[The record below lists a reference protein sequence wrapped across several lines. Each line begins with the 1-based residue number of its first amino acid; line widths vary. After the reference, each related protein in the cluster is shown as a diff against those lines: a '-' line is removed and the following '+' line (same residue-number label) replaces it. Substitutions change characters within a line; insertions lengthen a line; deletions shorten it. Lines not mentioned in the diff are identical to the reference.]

1 MSTRSNVGIKEGD
14 KFKYI
19 YVHFDGYPTGVGATL
34 RKHYTD
40 PKKVEQLISL
50 GACSVLGEEL
60 EPERESFDYD
70 SKVLNENGSMF
81 YGRDRGEK
89 GVEAK
94 TQDWD
99 EYLKE
104 QLDDVWIEYIY
115 VFENGKWKGYSKD
128 LYCPIMDE
136 DPEFD
141 DITDEA
147 IQPTIKSFRE
157 IADEEYEEE
166 DEDA

>member
-1 MSTRSNVGIKEGD
+1 MSTRSNVGIKEGG

-34 RKHYTD
+34 RKHYID

-50 GACSVLGEEL
+50 GDCSVLGDVL

-94 TQDWD
+94 IQNWD
-99 EYLKE
+99 EYVKE
-104 QLDDVWIEYIY
+104 QSDDIWIEYIY
-115 VFENGKWKGYSKD
+115 VFENGEWKGYRKCFNFD
-128 LYCPIMDE
+128 DE
-136 DPEFD
+136 DYSKKPEWKGL
-141 DITDEA
+141 E
-147 IQPTIKSFRE
+147 E
-157 IADEEYEEE
+157 IAEEEYE
-166 DEDA
+166 DA

>member
-1 MSTRSNVGIKEGD
+1 MSTRSHVGIKEGG

-50 GACSVLGEEL
+50 GSCSVLGEVL
-60 EPERESFDYD
+60 EPERESFDDYN
-70 SKVLNENGSMF
+70 SKVLNENGSLF

-89 GVEAK
+89 NVEACEI
-94 TQDWD
+94 DWD

-104 QLDDVWIEYIY
+104 QLDDIWIEYIY
-115 VFENGKWKGYSKD
+115 VFEDGKWKGYAKD
-128 LYCPIMDE
+128 LYCPIMDK
-136 DPEFD
+136 DPEVD
-141 DITDEA
+141 DITDKDVEY
-147 IQPTIKSFRE
+147 TIDSFRE
-157 IADEEYEEE
+157 IADEEYEE